1 MSVSQVQRKLEFPVK
16 KRSTR
21 QSKNI
26 LSKETDENSVLKGKQ
41 HLSSPR
47 KRQGKGKLYFHFCY
61 IFE

>member
-26 LSKETDENSVLKGKQ
+26 LSKEADENTVLKDKQ
-41 HLSSPR
+41 LLSSPR
-47 KRQGKGKLYFHFCY
+47 KRQGKG
-61 IFE
+61 